1 MRVLI
6 DTHIFLWFINNDPK
20 LGQKTKALLQ
30 SDIDVAVSIASLWEI
45 AIKVSIG
52 KLRLPSSIEELF
64 PQQLTLNQIDLLPI
78 EVRHLQALSKL
89 PFHHRDP
96 FDRLIISQSLADNI
110 GLVSVDKTFA
120 TYGVTLVE
128 QL

>member
-6 DTHIFLWFINNDPK
+6 DTHILLWFINNDPK

>member
-6 DTHIFLWFINNDPK
+6 DTHILLWFINNDPK

-96 FDRLIISQSLADNI
+96 FDRLIISQSLVDNI